1 MSDETNVSALLTLAI
16 LKVNHDKQN
25 RYIDT
30 FIPFVTDAIRLNPS
44 SNIEKVQ
51 SCILEKYKLKIPL
64 NSLKTLLIRAERK
77 KIVSSIEG
85 YYEISDKSYDNTNYD
100 LARNNALR
108 EQKQLVQN
116 FLEFCITHH
125 GREFTESE
133 GENAIFNYIR
143 HRDVEL
149 LRSTVFGAPFR
160 DDSKISKEVTFY
172 VGQFVGYVST
182 NNQRL
187 FELLHSYIKSY
198 ILSELMIFENISDIE
213 KPFNNIDFY
222 LDTQF
227 VLRIFGFTYP
237 LLAKSCDELRELL
250 YTECG
255 NLYVFQHTVDEIVG
269 ILRACQTQLY
279 SSNPKLLTEV
289 GHYCINSEIG
299 ASDIELT
306 INSIEDLLKEKRI
319 GVVDKPEH
327 SKDFAIAES
336 QLVDYLNNHYRYRNP
351 RARDRD
357 IDSIQAVYRLRK
369 GKKPNSIRDCD
380 AVFVT
385 TNSVLAK
392 HTYSFFFKEEN
403 YTHFPLI
410 ITDHLTTNLVWS
422 RKTDKYE
429 SISRNQRLA
438 DAFALTN
445 PSDATWEKYYNE
457 IQKLVSQNRLPEE
470 EAMLFL
476 YSSEVRGAIM
486 EITNGGEIEPDESNI
501 FDIITTAKERL
512 TYEEKEKIKE
522 LKNKLEEI
530 QKISEQNLIKDKE
543 IAGLRE
549 EVNVQKTRR
558 TETVI
563 KIKKFAIKTSQLTA
577 WLIMVVP
584 IALVVVGILNF
595 VIAPYKYIFSS
606 VLAIFTFLNIYKG
619 TSLLGIRRKLEIKIN
634 TKILQSFDLV

>member
-1 MSDETNVSALLTLAI
+1 MSDETHVSALLTLAI

-30 FIPFVTDAIRLNPS
+30 FIPFVIDAIRINPS
-44 SNIEKVQ
+44 SNIETVQ

-77 KIVSSIEG
+77 KIISSIKG

-116 FLEFCITHH
+116 FLEFCNTHY
-125 GREFTESE
+125 GRKFSESE
-133 GENAIFNYIR
+133 GESAIFNYIR

-160 DDSKISKEVTFY
+160 DDSKISKEITFY
-172 VGQFVGYVST
+172 VGQFVTYIST
-182 NNQRL
+182 NDQQL

-213 KPFNNIDFY
+213 KPFKNIDFY

-227 VLRIFGFTYP
+227 VLRILGYTYP
-237 LLAKSCDELRELL
+237 PLAKSCDELRELL
-250 YTECG
+250 FTECG
-255 NLYVFQHTVDEIVG
+255 NLYVFRHTLDEIVG
-269 ILRACQTQLY
+269 ILRACQTELY
-279 SSNPKLLTEV
+279 SSTPKLLTEV
-289 GHYCINSEIG
+289 GHYCINNGIS
-299 ASDIELT
+299 ASDIEII

-319 GVVDKPEH
+319 GVLDKPEH
-327 SKDFAIAES
+327 SEEFAIAES
-336 QLVDYLNNHYRYRNP
+336 QLVDYLNTHYRYKNP

-380 AVFVT
+380 CVFVT

-392 HTYSFFFKEEN
+392 HIYSFFFKEEN
-403 YTHFPLI
+403 YTHFPLL

-429 SISRNQRLA
+429 NISRNQRLA

-445 PSDATWEKYYNE
+445 PSDVMWEKYYNE

-476 YSSEVRGAIM
+476 YSSEVKGAIM
-486 EITNGGEIEPDESNI
+486 DITRGGEIEPDESNI

-512 TYEEKEKIKE
+512 TYEEKEEIKK

-530 QKISEQNLIKDKE
+530 QRIKQQSSNKDKE

-549 EVNVQKTRR
+549 EVNAQKSRQS
-558 TETVI
+558 ETVL
-563 KIKKFAIKTSQLTA
+563 KIKKFALKTSQLIA

-584 IALVVVGILNF
+584 IAFIAVGILNF

-606 VLAIFTFLNIYKG
+606 VLAIFTFLNIYRG
-619 TSLLGIRRKLEIKIN
+619 TNLLGVRRKLEIKIN
-634 TKILQSFDLV
+634 RKILQSFDIA